1 MKLFRVL
8 SLGCLFAALVSSQG
22 ASKRPLTHRDYDSW
36 KSIAG
41 QQLSRDGKFLAYSVF
56 PQEGDGELV
65 VRDLAAEKDWRFAA
79 GAIPPAPDTENE
91 ENPEAPPPVRGIR
104 IAFSG
109 DGKYVIATTFPPK
122 AETDKARKER
132 RRPDQMPR
140 GGLLIVELGSGK
152 ETRIADVASMQV
164 PEDQG
169 GWVAYKKGPKPGE
182 PAPAESKPAA
192 DAADQRGAPRPGG
205 AGGRPEY
212 GTDLVLRHLATGAE
226 RTFADASE
234 FLVAKDGGAL
244 LYTVSSRQEETNG
257 LYLVDPA
264 ADAPPRALLSG
275 KGRYTRPVW
284 DRTER
289 QIVFLSNKDNGRKFK
304 AYRWQRGAGQPVEL
318 SDGAGLSPGFEF
330 AERGPVGFSR
340 DGARI
345 YLAAAPAGRA
355 ERPAAPAPDPGDERV
370 LADLWHWKDDYIQPM
385 QKVRSAQERSRTYR
399 AVFHLADNK
408 LVQVADPTLQTVNFS
423 DDGRW
428 ALGSD
433 DRKYRSM
440 VDYDGNYADLYLVDT
455 ANGTR
460 KPLIEK
466 FRGNAIWSPKGTYAL
481 AFKKG
486 DWWSL
491 RIADGYLTNL
501 TAGLGTRFFNEEHD
515 SPSEPGAYGNAGWT
529 KDGDGVLL
537 YDQYDVWYVA
547 ADGRASRR
555 LTQGREQKTQFR
567 VMRLDGRGGG
577 FGPFGGGGRGPGE
590 EEDEERGLDP
600 AKTLYLRAE
609 HLITRDT
616 GFYALGNLTGAA
628 PVKLLMGAKNFRTAG
643 KARNA
648 DVVLVSA
655 TTFTDE
661 PNLHVTDSS
670 FRSLKQVTEANPQKR
685 GILWGT
691 GELFSFKNADGVPL
705 QAALYKPE
713 NFDPKKKYPLMVYI
727 YERLSQNVHN
737 FVRPA
742 PGTSVNFSYYVSN
755 GYLVMTPDIVYSIG
769 SPGQSALKCV
779 LPAVQELV
787 DRGFVD
793 ESAIGIQGHSWGGY
807 QISYMVTR
815 TNRFRAAEAGAPV
828 GNMTSAY
835 NGIRWGSGLPRQFQ
849 YEKTQSRIGGTLWEA
864 PLDFIENSPVF
875 RAHRVQTPLLILHDD
890 EDDAVPW
897 YQGIELFL
905 SLRRNGKEAYLFNYN
920 GEKHG
925 LRKRHN
931 QKDFTVRMQQFF
943 DHFLKGAPKPEW
955 MEKGIPYNE
964 REEEKKRFHAAA
976 YGEPSGDR

>member
-1 MKLFRVL
+1 MKLLRVL
-8 SLGCLFAALVSSQG
+8 SVGCLFTALVSSQG
-22 ASKRPLTHRDYDSW
+22 TSKRPLTHRDYDSW

-41 QQLSRDGKFLAYSVF
+41 QQLSRDGKFLAYSLF

-65 VRDLAAEKDWRFAA
+65 IRDLAAGKDWRFAA
-79 GAIPPAPDTENE
+79 GAIPPAPETENE

-104 IAFSG
+104 IAITSDSAF
-109 DGKYVIATTFPPK
+109 VVATRFPPK

-132 RRPDQMPR
+132 KRPDQMPR
-140 GGLLIVELGSGK
+140 GGLLIVELATGK
-152 ETRIADVASMQV
+152 ETRVADVASMQV
-164 PEDQG
+164 PDNG
-169 GWVAYKKGPKPGE
+169 GAWVAYKKGPKPNGP
-182 PAPAESKPAA
+182 PAAESTPAA
-192 DAADQRGAPRPGG
+192 DDEADQRAPARNGP
-205 AGGRPEY
+205 GGRPEF
-212 GTDLVLRHLATGAE
+212 GTDLVLRNLKSSAE
-226 RTFADASE
+226 RTFEDAAEYS
-234 FLVAKDGGAL
+234 VAKDGGAL
-244 LYTVSSRQEETNG
+244 VYTVASRKEDTNG
-257 LYLVDPA
+257 LYFVRPGNE
-264 ADAPPRALLSG
+264 DAPRALLAG
-275 KGRYTRPVW
+275 KGRYTRPAW
-284 DRTER
+284 DRLER
-289 QIVFLSNKDNGRKFK
+289 QLVFLSNKDDGKAFK
-304 AYRWQRGAGQPVEL
+304 AYWWHRGIEKPMEI
-318 SDGAGLSPGFEF
+318 SDGKGLAPGFVL
-330 AERGPVGFSR
+330 AERGPISFSR
-340 DGARI
+340 DGERI
-345 YLAAAPAGRA
+345 YFPAAPAGRA
-355 ERPAAPAPDPGDERV
+355 ERPAAGADPGDERV

-385 QKVRSAQERSRTYR
+385 QKVRAAQDRSRTYR
-399 AVFHLADNK
+399 AVFHAAEKK
-408 LVQVADPTLQTVNFS
+408 LVQVADPTLQTVSFS

-428 ALGSD
+428 AIGSD

-440 VDYDGNYADLYLVDT
+440 VDYDGNYADLHLVDT
-455 ANGTR
+455 SSGAR

-466 FRGNAIWSPKGTYAL
+466 FRGGAAWSPKGNYAL

-486 DWWSL
+486 DWWSV
-491 RIADGYLTNL
+491 RITDGFMTNL
-501 TAGLGTRFFNEEHD
+501 TATLGVKFFNEEHD
-515 SPSEPGAYGNAGWT
+515 SPSEPNGYGNAGWT
-529 KDGDGVLL
+529 KDGNGVLL

-547 ADGRASRR
+547 ADGRTSRR

-567 VMRLDGRGGG
+567 VARLDGRGGG
-577 FGPFGGGGRGPGE
+577 FGPFGGGRGPE
-590 EEDEERGLDP
+590 EEDEEERGLDP
-600 AKTLYLRAE
+600 AKTHYLRAE
-609 HLITRDT
+609 NTVTRDT
-616 GFYALGNLTGAA
+616 GFYALANLTGAA
-628 PVKLLMGAKNFRTAG
+628 PAKLLMGAKNFRAAG
-643 KARNA
+643 QARNA
-648 DVVLVSA
+648 DVVLVTA
-655 TTFTDE
+655 TTFADE

-670 FRSLKQVTEANPQKR
+670 FRSLQQVTEANPQKA
-685 GILWGT
+685 GIVWGT
-691 GELFSFKNADGVPL
+691 PGELFSFKSTDGVPL

-727 YERLSQNVHN
+727 YERLSQGVHN

-742 PGTSVNFSYYVSN
+742 PGTSVNFAYYVSN
-755 GYLVMTPDIVYSIG
+755 GYLVLTPDIVYNIG

-787 DRGFVD
+787 DRGIVD
-793 ESAIGIQGHSWGGY
+793 ENAIGIQGHSWGGY

-905 SLRRNGKEAYLFNYN
+905 SLRRNGKETYLFNYN

-931 QKDFTVRMQQFF
+931 QKDYTVRMQQFF

-964 REEEKKRFHAAA
+964 REEEKKRFNAAA
-976 YGEPSGDR
+976 YGESSGDR